1 MNRIGWILLLL
12 FAASASCSAQ
22 DAYAPLT
29 LYNGGW
35 KVQKSGATA
44 PDHLMNHCARLG
56 TYYSCE
62 QEVNGKESALIVF
75 VPGDAPGKYHT
86 QAILPSGFATGRG
99 DLEINGDH
107 WIYIGKDVENT
118 KTTWYR
124 TTNEFK
130 GKDHI
135 HFEQAQSED
144 GSHWKVTGSGD
155 EERVVVKQ

>member
-12 FAASASCSAQ
+12 FVASVSSSAQ
-22 DAYAPLT
+22 DAYAPLA

-35 KVQKSGATA
+35 KVQKTGAAT

-56 TYYSCE
+56 AYYSCE
-62 QEVNGKESALIVF
+62 QEVNGKESALVVF
-75 VPGDAPGKYHT
+75 VPADAPGKYHT

-99 DLEINGDH
+99 DLEIHGDH
-107 WIYIGKDVENT
+107 WVYIGKDVENA

-144 GSHWKVTGSGD
+144 GSHWKMTGSGD
-155 EERVVVKQ
+155 EERVMKQ